1 MWIRHVTV
9 TVAMSQKT
17 TENSEQL
24 CISVNLGKTLK
35 KPLKNSETPKYTSEK
50 LWYSKNH
57 WKLWTTLY
65 LSKPL
70 KNSEKTFEKLWNTEI
85 YLWKLWEPLKNTENS
100 KQLCISVNL
109 WKTLKNLWK
118 TLKHRNLPLKN
129 SETLRT
135 SEKTMKPMILANKN
149 FNKFCCSSLLSK
161 WAEI

>member
-1 MWIRHVTV
+1 
-9 TVAMSQKT
+9 MSQKT

-70 KNSEKTFEKLWNTEI
+70 KNSEK
-85 YLWKLWEPLKNTENS
+85 
-100 KQLCISVNL
+100 
-109 WKTLKNLWK
+109 
-118 TLKHRNLPLKN
+118 PLKN
-129 SETLRT
+129 SETQKFT
-135 SEKTMKPMILANKN
+135 SEKLWNSENLWKNYETYDPRQQEFQQIL
-149 FNKFCCSSLLSK
+149 LLFTFKQMSRNI
-161 WAEI
+161 ASDQLGSHL